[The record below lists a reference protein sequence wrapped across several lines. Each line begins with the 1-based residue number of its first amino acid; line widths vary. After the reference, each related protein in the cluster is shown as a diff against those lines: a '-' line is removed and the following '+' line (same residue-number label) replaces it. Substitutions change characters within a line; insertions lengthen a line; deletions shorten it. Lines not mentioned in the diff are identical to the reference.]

1 MIQEIAIY
9 IVIAIATAYVVN
21 RIRNSFKKK
30 QACAKCELM
39 QAVKKESK

>member
-9 IVIAIATAYVVN
+9 IIIVIATGYVVN

-39 QAVKKESK
+39 QAVTKETK

>member
-1 MIQEIAIY
+1 MIQEITIY
-9 IVIAIATAYVVN
+9 IVIGIAAIYVVN

-39 QAVKKESK
+39 QAVTKDAK

>member
-1 MIQEIAIY
+1 MIQEITIY
-9 IVIAIATAYVVN
+9 ILIVIASVYLVN

-39 QAVKKESK
+39 QAVTKAAK

>member
-1 MIQEIAIY
+1 MIQEIATY
-9 IVIAIATAYVVN
+9 TLIAIAAVYLVN

-39 QAVKKESK
+39 QAVSKETK